1 MPATHLRKMS
11 LFCLGCTLGLLLSR
25 EPARRK
31 EPYGFAKCQGVGK
44 PSLHKKRVQI
54 RKGLLTTKRKSGTGD
69 HRPQF
74 KTSEGVQRVAAEI
87 TMRWKSRL
95 ILWCLKLRAK
105 NRSWLG
111 SPGAKQ

>member
-54 RKGLLTTKRKSGTGD
+54 RKGLLTTISKGNQVLGITD
-69 HRPQF
+69 HNLRPL
-74 KTSEGVQRVAAEI
+74 KESSEWRQR
-87 TMRWKSRL
+87 L
-95 ILWCLKLRAK
+95 L
-105 NRSWLG
+105 
-111 SPGAKQ
+111 